1 MDTFHVVGIYPIYDF
16 FGEEVMKLRFCDWAC
31 ELNVMGV
38 STLDV

>member
-31 ELNVMGV
+31 ELNVIGV